1 MGPEQAL
8 NTLDKATKKKDEKV
22 TEVSEL
28 PPPGPGSPLAFYHS
42 TPKTFV
48 LNAPKATGGTVWIDL
63 PRERYKAHLMARG
76 FGPRMVEAIIC
87 WCEIN
92 ERIQYFG
99 PVAGRAPGYY
109 EDNGNRIIVDRGPVL
124 LETAPGHWDNLR
136 KIIEGLLYFGETPE
150 RGKIQTDTFY
160 GWLRSSI
167 EALRGGKRQ
176 SQQVLVICGPE
187 DCGKSLLQ
195 HLITHFLGGRSAKA
209 HRYFS
214 GQTTFNGDMLG
225 AEHLII
231 EDDYMPSD
239 IKSRL
244 ALGAQF
250 KQFAVGTEAV
260 SFNAKFQQAINL
272 RAFFRVSVTCNDE
285 SENLMVLPPLN
296 GDIGNKIVVLRASRF
311 DMPMPTVTAEE
322 KEVFWNSLYNE
333 IPAFLWW
340 LQNEFELPMDRV
352 DRRYGVSSW
361 IHPDIL
367 EKVADTAPEEA
378 MLGLVDKHYFYN
390 VPEAK
395 GPLEITAE
403 QLRMD
408 LLSSGDDYVR
418 RQAERLLPMAHSTST
433 YLTRLAKNRGDRIEK
448 IRKGNLRTWKINKRE
463 NEQS

>member
-1 MGPEQAL
+1 MGPKQAL
-8 NTLDKATKKKDEKV
+8 SSLEKATDRNNEPTLSV
-22 TEVSEL
+22 ENL
-28 PPPGPGSPLAFYHS
+28 PPPGPGSPLAFYHA
-42 TPKTFV
+42 TQKTFV
-48 LNAPKATGGTVWIDL
+48 LNAPKATGGDVWIDL
-63 PRERYKAHLMARG
+63 PRERYKAHLISRG
-76 FGPRMVEAIIC
+76 FGNRQVEAITC

-109 EDNGNRIIVDRGPVL
+109 EDNGNRIIVDRGPIIIP
-124 LETAPGHWDNLR
+124 EEPGKWGTLQD
-136 KIIEGLLYFGETPE
+136 IIQGLLASGETKE
-150 RGKIQTDTFY
+150 VGKTQLDTFY

-167 EALRGGKRQ
+167 VALRAGKRQ

-239 IKSRL
+239 MKSRL

-285 SENLMVLPPLN
+285 PENLMVLPPLN
-296 GDIGNKIVVLRASRF
+296 GDIGNKILILKATRF
-311 DMPMPTVTAEE
+311 PMPMPTVSAEDKE
-322 KEVFWNSLYNE
+322 KFWNALYSE
-333 IPAFLWW
+333 IPAFLFW
-340 LQNEFELPMDRV
+340 LLNEFELPVERL

-361 IHPDIL
+361 VHPAIL
-367 EKVADTAPEEA
+367 EKVAETTPEDALLALIE
-378 MLGLVDKHYFYN
+378 KHYFYN
-390 VPEAK
+390 VEGQK
-395 GPLEITAE
+395 SPLEKQGNEI
-403 QLRMD
+403 RMD

-418 RQAERLLPMAHSTST
+418 RQAERLLPLPHTVTT
-433 YLTRLAKNRGDRIEK
+433 YLTRLSRISDRVKPSGSGRDRGWSIYKTSD
-448 IRKGNLRTWKINKRE
+448 E
-463 NEQS
+463 NP